1 MAIGVATNFNQTGR
15 QSIATI
21 VTDASTAAVV
31 PAGWFYIVVSTQGC
45 SLNGG
50 AAATLEEVWLPGV
63 YGPIYLNLDNTTLGA
78 GVGDGKLH
86 AIGVAAGPGRVDL
99 VPCTPQ

>member
-1 MAIGVATNFNQTGR
+1 MCIR
-15 QSIATI
+15 
-21 VTDASTAAVV
+21 DR
-31 PAGWFYIVVSTQGC
+31 FYIVVSTQGC

-50 AAATLEEVWLPGV
+50 AAAALEEVWLPGV
-63 YGPIYLNLDNTTLGA
+63 YGPIYLNLDNTVLGA